1 MFYNVID
8 RQVNYTKLQLA
19 NEPVFYHIVKLEVGG
34 YVYFMEGFTGPT
46 ACSVVATK
54 QEIFERFGIEL

>member
-1 MFYNVID
+1 MYNVID

-19 NEPVFYHIVKLEVGG
+19 NEPVLYHIIKLESGG
-34 YVYFMEGFTGPT
+34 YSYFMEDFTGPA

-54 QEIFERFGIEL
+54 QEIFERFGIEI